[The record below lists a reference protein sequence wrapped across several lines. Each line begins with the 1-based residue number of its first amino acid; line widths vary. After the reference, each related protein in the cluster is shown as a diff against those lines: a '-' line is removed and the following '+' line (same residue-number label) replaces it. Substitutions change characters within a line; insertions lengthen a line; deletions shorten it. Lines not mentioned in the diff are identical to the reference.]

1 MVEGLDFPIPSDQA
15 PPQVGGRLK
24 HFRQNWQ
31 HITKDP
37 WILQVVSGLR
47 IQFRS
52 PPPLSLPCRGIQ
64 QRLGREQMLVLDRE
78 VQDLLSKQAVRP
90 CPHRTDGFYSTLFA
104 VPKKGGGWRPVIN
117 LKSLNSYL
125 VRTPHFKMETI
136 QSLKDVLRQ
145 GDFMVKLDLKDAYL
159 TVPVHQDDHRYLR
172 FMWKGKA
179 FEFTT
184 LPFGLAPA
192 PFFFTKLLRPVV
204 SFLRLRG
211 IRLIVYLDDIL
222 IMASSAEKATR
233 DLQVVL
239 RILAHLG
246 FIINMKKCLT
256 TPTQM
261 IEFLGFIL
269 NSLRMVL
276 SLPKEKVFKI
286 RKECRRMLN
295 QTEVSSHSLAH
306 LIGLMTAS
314 IPAIQIAPLHYRGLQ
329 RLRTRGLRGSH
340 LNYDRKVRM
349 SEYAVMDLTWWATRL
364 NAQIQRPILPP
375 TASLNLETD
384 ASTLGWGAFCRESSQ
399 RTGGPWSRAEAVLHI
414 NWLELMA
421 AFLAVRCFAKARS
434 EIHIQLFMDSRVAIA
449 YVNHLGGTRSR
460 NLCTLALEFWEW
472 CVHRKITLHAVH
484 IPGRRNEIADWESRH
499 MSDYSDW
506 QLDREVFKRV
516 QRALGPFSVDLFAS
530 FRNTQL
536 EVYFSWKPDPS
547 AEAVDALCQVWSN
560 HRPYLFPPFA
570 LIGRSLHKVRMD
582 RVTQAVLIA
591 PLWPAQ
597 AWFTQAW
604 FPILTSM
611 LTHRPILLPSLPNL
625 LLDPLGQTH
634 PLIMQGHLTLVAWPI
649 SGVDSRVRAFL
660 QTQPLSFVPP
670 GGRAPQ
676 RLTRQHG
683 EDGFIGVTDG
693 RLILAQRN
701 IANFLTGIFGEGKS
715 HSTLNTYRSAISM
728 SHDKVDGTSVGQHS
742 ALCRLH
748 V

>member
-1 MVEGLDFPIPSDQA
+1 MVEGLDFPIPSDQG

-52 PPPLSLPCRGIQ
+52 PPLSVYHGRGIQ
-64 QRLGREQMLVLDRE
+64 QRLGREQRLVLDRE

-90 CPHRTDGFYSTLFA
+90 CPHRTDSFYSTLFA
-104 VPKKGGGWRPVIN
+104 VPKKGGSRLAACDQPEVTQLVPSADTSLQDGNNPELEGCSSSGRLYGETGPEGRLLDGACPPRRPQVPQIYVEGQ
-117 LKSLNSYL
+117 SIRIHY
-125 VRTPHFKMETI
+125 TPI
-136 QSLKDVLRQ
+136 R
-145 GDFMVKLDLKDAYL
+145 
-159 TVPVHQDDHRYLR
+159 
-172 FMWKGKA
+172 
-179 FEFTT
+179 
-184 LPFGLAPA
+184 A
-192 PFFFTKLLRPVV
+192 PFFFTKLLKPVV

-239 RILAHLG
+239 WILAHLG
-246 FIINMKKCLT
+246 FIINLKKCLT

-295 QTEVSSHSLAH
+295 QTEVSSRSLAH

-349 SEYAVMDLTWWATRL
+349 SEDAVMDLTWWATRL

-560 HRPYLFPPFA
+560 HRPYLFPPLA

-597 AWFTQAW
+597 AWF
-604 FPILTSM
+604 PILTSM

-625 LLDPLGQTH
+625 LLDPLGQPH

-693 RLILAQRN
+693 RLILAQR
-701 IANFLTGIFGEGKS
+701 L
-715 HSTLNTYRSAISM
+715 
-728 SHDKVDGTSVGQHS
+728 
-742 ALCRLH
+742 
-748 V
+748 